1 MFVDVLILKALDTT
15 WEKYDKD
22 GDGELTMKEA
32 RDLIYELFTNL
43 HNYVTQQEVDSE
55 FKAIDTDG
63 NGMVSKKEMITFIH
77 HIAHI

>member
-43 HNYVTQQEVDSE
+43 HNYVT
-55 FKAIDTDG
+55 
-63 NGMVSKKEMITFIH
+63 
-77 HIAHI
+77 